1 MTFAVLGFTGFVFLV
16 AICVVVGK
24 ATDKKRSK
32 IMEEAILWNKM
43 ALIVETILMEQIKE
57 IETKA
62 K

>member
-24 ATDKKRSK
+24 ATDKRSK

>member
-1 MTFAVLGFTGFVFLV
+1 MTVAVLGFTGFVFLV
-16 AICVVVGK
+16 AICVVFGK
-24 ATDKKRSK
+24 SIDKRSK